1 MIDLNEELLNHYPPQ
16 YRELLQKQVLV
27 LDEILNQ
34 NINQY
39 KYSQD
44 YRFAMDLIIHSV
56 LSGKFLGMKPSEV

>member
-1 MIDLNEELLNHYPPQ
+1 MIDLNEDLLNHYPPQ

-27 LDEILNQ
+27 LDEILTN

-44 YRFAMDLIIHSV
+44 YRLAIDEIIQNV
-56 LSGKFLGMKPSEV
+56 LCGKFLGIKPSEI